1 MSQKQQHE
9 IPIAAEVVVGY
20 SSNGSSF
27 YDQELNQ
34 RIANTLSEIQDK
46 DNELVKVEKEIN
58 GLKTSLAPIFGE
70 AFIRK

>member
-1 MSQKQQHE
+1 MSQKQHE
-9 IPIAAEVVVGY
+9 IPIATEVVVGY

-46 DNELVKVEKEIN
+46 DNELMKVEKEIN
-58 GLKTSLAPIFGE
+58 GLKTSLTPIFGE

>member
-1 MSQKQQHE
+1 MSQKQHE
-9 IPIAAEVVVGY
+9 KVVIGY

-70 AFIRK
+70 GFMGK

>member
-1 MSQKQQHE
+1 MSQKQHE
-9 IPIAAEVVVGY
+9 IPIATEVVGY

-58 GLKTSLAPIFGE
+58 GLKKNLAPIFGE

>member
-1 MSQKQQHE
+1 MSQKQHE
-9 IPIAAEVVVGY
+9 IPIATEVVGY
-20 SSNGSSF
+20 SSNVSSF

-34 RIANTLSEIQDK
+34 RIANTLSEIQGK

-58 GLKTSLAPIFGE
+58 GLTTSLAPIFGE

>member
-1 MSQKQQHE
+1 MSQKQHE

-58 GLKTSLAPIFGE
+58 GLTTSLAPIFGE